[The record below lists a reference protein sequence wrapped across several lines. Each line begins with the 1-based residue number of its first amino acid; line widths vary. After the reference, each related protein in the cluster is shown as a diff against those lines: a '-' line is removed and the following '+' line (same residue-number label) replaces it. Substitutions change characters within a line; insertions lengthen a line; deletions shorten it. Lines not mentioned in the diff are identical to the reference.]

1 MTNKSGT
8 LYTAVTNNLVR
19 RVQEH
24 KTGELEGFTKSYKLN
39 RLIYYETGNNIIG
52 AIEREKQIKGLLR
65 KKKLELIK
73 SMNPKWNDLSDQL
86 DV

>member
-73 SMNPKWNDLSDQL
+73 SMYPKWNDLSDQL